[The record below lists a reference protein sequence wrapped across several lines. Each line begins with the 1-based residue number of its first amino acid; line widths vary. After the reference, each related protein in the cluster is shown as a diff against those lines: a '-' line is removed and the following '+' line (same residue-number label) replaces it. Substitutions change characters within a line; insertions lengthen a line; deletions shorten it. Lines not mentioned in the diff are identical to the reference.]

1 MQQSIFQNMGIMA
14 MLFSADLFSM
24 VRLTQ
29 ADGAGADSRV
39 DGLIRRGESGMDQ
52 STQSSNATATSAQLL
67 QLVSFSVAAEEYGLD
82 ILRVQE
88 IIRTQQ
94 LTRVP
99 NLPDYVEGVINLR
112 GKVIPVVALRRRLG
126 LQSVAPDKNTRIVV
140 VDVHGQ
146 TLGFIVDAVS
156 EVLRIRA
163 DTVEPTPRIGT
174 VEREYISGVG
184 KLESRLLLMLDL
196 ERLMN
201 EAEIGATVQ

>member
-1 MQQSIFQNMGIMA
+1 MGME
-14 MLFSADLFSM
+14 
-24 VRLTQ
+24 T
-29 ADGAGADSRV
+29 
-39 DGLIRRGESGMDQ
+39 
-52 STQSSNATATSAQLL
+52 STQSSKDTATNAQLL
-67 QLVSFSVAAEEYGLD
+67 QLVSFSVASEEYGLD

-126 LQSVAPDKNTRIVV
+126 LESVVSDKNTRIVV

-156 EVLRIRA
+156 EVLRISA
-163 DTVEPTPRIGT
+163 DTVEPTPRIGA

-201 EAEIGATVQ
+201 QEEIGATVQ

>member
-1 MQQSIFQNMGIMA
+1 MEMGMQN
-14 MLFSADLFSM
+14 
-24 VRLTQ
+24 
-29 ADGAGADSRV
+29 
-39 DGLIRRGESGMDQ
+39 
-52 STQSSNATATSAQLL
+52 STQSSKDTATTAQLL

-82 ILRVQE
+82 SLRVQE

-126 LQSVAPDKNTRIVV
+126 LESVASDKNTRIVV

-156 EVLRIRA
+156 EVLRISA
-163 DTVEPTPRIGT
+163 DAVEPTPRIGN

-184 KLESRLLLMLDL
+184 KLETRLLLMLDL
-196 ERLMN
+196 ERLLN
-201 EAEIGATVQ
+201 EEEIGATVQ

>member
-1 MQQSIFQNMGIMA
+1 MNPINRVTTPFKLSLLPSDIPHDGVNA
-14 MLFSADLFSM
+14 ME
-24 VRLTQ
+24 
-29 ADGAGADSRV
+29 
-39 DGLIRRGESGMDQ
+39 IEMDN
-52 STQSSNATATSAQLL
+52 STQSSKDTATNTQLL

-112 GKVIPVVALRRRLG
+112 GKVIPVIALRRRLG
-126 LQSVAPDKNTRIVV
+126 LESAAADKNTRIVV
-140 VDVHGQ
+140 VEVHGQ

-156 EVLRIRA
+156 EVLRIGA

-201 EAEIGATVQ
+201 QEEINATVQ

>member
-1 MQQSIFQNMGIMA
+1 M
-14 MLFSADLFSM
+14 
-24 VRLTQ
+24 
-29 ADGAGADSRV
+29 DS
-39 DGLIRRGESGMDQ
+39 
-52 STQSSNATATSAQLL
+52 STQSMNQTVTNAQLL

-126 LQSVAPDKNTRIVV
+126 LEPVASDKNTRIVV
-140 VDVHGQ
+140 VEVHGQ

-174 VEREYISGVG
+174 MEREYISGVG

-201 EAEIGATVQ
+201 EKEIGATVQ

>member
-1 MQQSIFQNMGIMA
+1 MENS
-14 MLFSADLFSM
+14 
-24 VRLTQ
+24 TQ
-29 ADGAGADSRV
+29 ATKD
-39 DGLIRRGESGMDQ
+39 
-52 STQSSNATATSAQLL
+52 TATNAQLL

-126 LQSVAPDKNTRIVV
+126 LESVTSDKNTRIVV

-201 EAEIGATVQ
+201 QEEIGATVQ

>member
-1 MQQSIFQNMGIMA
+1 
-14 MLFSADLFSM
+14 
-24 VRLTQ
+24 
-29 ADGAGADSRV
+29 
-39 DGLIRRGESGMDQ
+39 MDNNPVT
-52 STQSSNATATSAQLL
+52 STNAQLL

-126 LQSVAPDKNTRIVV
+126 LQATEADKNTRIVV

-156 EVLRIRA
+156 EVLRIAA
-163 DTVEPTPRIGT
+163 DTVEPTPRIGA

-184 KLESRLLLMLDL
+184 KLDSRLLLMLDL

-201 EAEIGATVQ
+201 QAEIGAAVQ

>member
-1 MQQSIFQNMGIMA
+1 MDSS
-14 MLFSADLFSM
+14 LH
-24 VRLTQ
+24 TQ
-29 ADGAGADSRV
+29 ESSGAG
-39 DGLIRRGESGMDQ
+39 
-52 STQSSNATATSAQLL
+52 QLL
-67 QLVSFSVAAEEYGLD
+67 QLVSFSVANEEYGLD

-112 GKVIPVVALRRRLG
+112 GKVIPVIALRRRLG
-126 LQSVAPDKNTRIVV
+126 LEAMDSDKNTRIVV

-146 TLGFIVDAVS
+146 TIGFIVDAVS
-156 EVLRIRA
+156 EVLRINS
-163 DTVEPTPRIGT
+163 DTVEPTPRIGQ

-184 KLESRLLLMLDL
+184 KLDSRLLLMLDL

-201 EAEIGATVQ
+201 QAEIGAAVQ

>member
-1 MQQSIFQNMGIMA
+1 MENSVQETNG
-14 MLFSADLFSM
+14 
-24 VRLTQ
+24 
-29 ADGAGADSRV
+29 
-39 DGLIRRGESGMDQ
+39 
-52 STQSSNATATSAQLL
+52 TAANEQLL

-126 LQSVAPDKNTRIVV
+126 LESVESDKNTRIVV

-156 EVLRIRA
+156 EVLRIRT
-163 DTVEPTPRIGT
+163 DTVEPTPRIGN

-184 KLESRLLLMLDL
+184 KLDTRLLLMLDL

-201 EAEIGATVQ
+201 HEEIGATVQ

>member
-1 MQQSIFQNMGIMA
+1 
-14 MLFSADLFSM
+14 
-24 VRLTQ
+24 
-29 ADGAGADSRV
+29 
-39 DGLIRRGESGMDQ
+39 MDIA
-52 STQSSNATATSAQLL
+52 TKSSKDNATNAQLL

-126 LQSVAPDKNTRIVV
+126 LESAVSDKNTRIVV
-140 VDVHGQ
+140 VEVHGQ

-156 EVLRIRA
+156 EVLRIHA

-201 EAEIGATVQ
+201 EEEITATVQ

>member
-1 MQQSIFQNMGIMA
+1 MS
-14 MLFSADLFSM
+14 
-24 VRLTQ
+24 Q
-29 ADGAGADSRV
+29 AA
-39 DGLIRRGESGMDQ
+39 
-52 STQSSNATATSAQLL
+52 QSSKDVSSNAQLL
-67 QLVSFSVAAEEYGLD
+67 QLVSFS
-82 ILRVQE
+82 
-88 IIRTQQ
+88 
-94 LTRVP
+94 VP

-112 GKVIPVVALRRRLG
+112 GKVIPVVSLRRRLG
-126 LQSVAPDKNTRIVV
+126 LDSAPPDKNTRIVV
-140 VDVHGQ
+140 VDVHAQ

-201 EAEIGATVQ
+201 EAEVGATVQ